1 MADAVKITGVI
12 CTHNRER
19 FLERCIESLCQQTL
33 DSGSYEILVV
43 DNGSTDNT
51 RQICENYRGIKNFRY
66 LYEPVLGL
74 STARNTGWQH
84 ARGNY
89 VGYLDD
95 DATAAPTWFEK
106 ALWCFENIAPVPEWV
121 GGPIDLEW
129 EVPGPDWINEEL
141 CVPLGKVDWGD
152 EKRFLT
158 RPWER
163 LGGGNS
169 FYLLSILKKMGGFD
183 SRLGRKK
190 NLLLSGEET
199 QFQHRLRAMNG
210 RLYYHPGIRIFHFVP
225 IERMAPRFFYRRY
238 YWGGITDY
246 IMSKTLQDVAYQAI
260 TDAEKQEQG
269 TALSRLFK
277 NLIRATGLSGNQGA
291 VIRSRI
297 YLAYVYGWLVAKIKY
312 SRTGGDA

>member
-1 MADAVKITGVI
+1 MAEQVKITGVI

-19 FLERCIESLCQQTL
+19 FLDRCIKSLCAQTL
-33 DSGSYEILVV
+33 DSSLYEILVI
-43 DNGSTDNT
+43 DNGSTDQT
-51 RQICENYRGIKNFRY
+51 RQICDHYAEQVNFRY

-74 STARNTGWQH
+74 STARNTGWHH
-84 ARGNY
+84 AKGAY

-95 DATAAPTWFEK
+95 DATAADTWFEK
-106 ALWCFENIAPVPEWV
+106 ALWCFEHIEPVPEWV

-129 EVPGPDWINEEL
+129 EVPGPAWINEEL
-141 CVPLGKVDWGD
+141 CVPLGKVDWGE

-158 RPWER
+158 KPWER

-169 FYLLSILKKMGGFD
+169 FYLKSILEKMGGFD

-210 RLYYHPGIRIFHFVP
+210 HLYYHPGIRIFHFVP
-225 IERMAPRFFYRRY
+225 VERMEPQFFYRRY

-246 IMSKTLQDVAYQAI
+246 IMSKTLKDVSYQAI
-260 TDAEKQEQG
+260 AEPEEKQG
-269 TALSRLFK
+269 STLLRLLKNLGRAIGLSR
-277 NLIRATGLSGNQGA
+277 NRGA

-297 YLAYVYGWLVAKIKY
+297 YLAYVYGWLVAKVKY
-312 SRTGGDA
+312 SRAGDEL